1 MIADNDNFSADDLV
15 KLLGN
20 GDFENGAAV
29 VNEFCKNHGFSYTKM
44 GTELL
49 EKDST
54 ANNFTSASDCCRILT
69 EIYKGNLVNQKASEE
84 MLNLLKQQNLKGK
97 IPSGLPNGIETASKT
112 GEMTEDQNPVL
123 IENDI
128 AIVLDSNRP
137 YVICILSNCIKK
149 NEQAQKTISQI
160 SSDVYQYIS
169 SSDHN

>member
-1 MIADNDNFSADDLV
+1 
-15 KLLGN
+15 
-20 GDFENGAAV
+20 
-29 VNEFCKNHGFSYTKM
+29 M

-97 IPSGLPNGIETASKT
+97 IPSGLPNGIKTASKT

-137 YVICILSNCIKK
+137 ILPSSVAFPLSASCIP
-149 NEQAQKTISQI
+149 QAFFMWRSFPKMILGNTIRQI
-160 SSDVYQYIS
+160 IPSTT
-169 SSDHN
+169 